1 MTSSDHGRT
10 RGRILAVDDD
20 LVAGRFLTRL
30 PGDRGGFDV
39 THTTDPAVALKR
51 AGPETWDL
59 VLTGAEM
66 PGVTVRQVAA

>member
-10 RGRILAVDDD
+10 QGRILAADDD

-39 THTTDPAVALKR
+39 THAAGPAAALKR
-51 AGPETWDL
+51 AGHETWDP